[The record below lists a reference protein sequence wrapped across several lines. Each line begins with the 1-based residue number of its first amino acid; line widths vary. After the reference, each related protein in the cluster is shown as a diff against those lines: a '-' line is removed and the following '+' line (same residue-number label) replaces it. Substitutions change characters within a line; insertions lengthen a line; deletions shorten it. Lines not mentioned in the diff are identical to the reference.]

1 LKKVILARG
10 RQLIVV
16 ALGITTLVFFLA
28 RVSGDPAL
36 LLAGPDASEELLA
49 TIRTDLG
56 LDDPVLVQ
64 YGRFLG
70 DLARLDFGDSFR
82 LKTPAMDAV
91 LERLPLSLLLA
102 GTALVIS
109 FVVGVPAGLIAA
121 VRRGKPSSRI
131 VMGGA
136 MFFQSAPG
144 FVVGIVLILVFAARL
159 GWFPTFGSG
168 TARHLVLPAVT
179 LAAGMTARQVRLVQA
194 YALEELASGYV
205 RTCRSLGYSERRIR
219 YRHILRNV
227 MVPLV
232 SLLGIEFGLFI
243 AGAVITEAV
252 FSWPGLGR
260 LMVTAVT
267 TRDYPVIQAGVFVI
281 GVLVVFVNFLVDL
294 TYQFIDPRLRT
305 KAS

>member
-1 LKKVILARG
+1 MRTVLVSRG
-10 RQLIVV
+10 RQLLVV

-28 RVSGDPAL
+28 RLSGDPAL
-36 LLAGPDASEELLA
+36 ILAGPDASQEVVDA
-49 TIRTDLG
+49 IRTDLG
-56 LDDPVLVQ
+56 LDDPIAVQ

-82 LKTPAMDAV
+82 FKQPAMQVV
-91 LERLPLSLLLA
+91 LDRLPLSLLLA
-102 GTALVIS
+102 GTGLVIA
-109 FVVGVPAGLIAA
+109 FIVGVPAGLIAA
-121 VRRGKPSSRI
+121 ANRGRTSSR
-131 VMGGA
+131 VAMALA

-144 FVVGIVLILVFAARL
+144 FVVGIVLILFFAARL
-159 GWFPTFGSG
+159 GWFPSFGADGPIS
-168 TARHLVLPAVT
+168 LVLPAVT
-179 LAAGMTARQVRLVQA
+179 LASGMTGRQIRLVQA
-194 YALEELASGYV
+194 YATEELAAGYV

-260 LMVTAVT
+260 LMVSSVS

-281 GVLVVFVNFLVDL
+281 GVMVVLINLVVDM
-294 TYQFIDPRLRT
+294 TYQLIDPRLRVRR
-305 KAS
+305 